1 MSLRIC
7 SRLVSGASS
16 SPNRLRKR
24 IRSSQPA
31 NRQREEN
38 EMYNP
43 DTYDW
48 YQCDEEDYDSGDAP
62 EERAEGQRLGALIDE
77 LTAFDAA
84 FLAEHGVYPAA
95 CDLPE
100 HLLCL
105 A

>member
-1 MSLRIC
+1 
-7 SRLVSGASS
+7 
-16 SPNRLRKR
+16 
-24 IRSSQPA
+24 
-31 NRQREEN
+31 
-38 EMYNP
+38 MYNP

-105 A
+105 AEQENFDPNIAPEDRSDVVPEWQYKSFDW